1 MRRAVIALFAGA
13 FAGICAAAA
22 VAQDRHAGYY
32 YPPVTSQE
40 TYPARAPVLP
50 DSDRLRRIGFIV
62 GLTRQQLAR
71 DYAPEIAIFAKG
83 AEAEKIIIVALNN
96 DAIATLYQARG
107 LLAQLT
113 AVARSTP
120 IFIENRVEDTY
131 TFLDLLR
138 LLGFRQLTISDG
150 HSYAHQIKIE

>member
-13 FAGICAAAA
+13 FAGLCAAPA